1 MFVIFE
7 KSYSGG
13 TCPPLMNSFK
23 IFGDVFKKVSKTS
36 SGNIVTTYCSKRA
49 DFHKIFQ
56 KVWVLRRGNGYLA
69 SHPGPI
75 NIHL

>member
-13 TCPPLMNSFK
+13 TCPPLMKSIK

-36 SGNIVTTYCSKRA
+36 SENIVTTFCSERA
-49 DFHKIFQ
+49 DFHNFC
-56 KVWVLRRGNGYLA
+56 
-69 SHPGPI
+69 
-75 NIHL
+75 